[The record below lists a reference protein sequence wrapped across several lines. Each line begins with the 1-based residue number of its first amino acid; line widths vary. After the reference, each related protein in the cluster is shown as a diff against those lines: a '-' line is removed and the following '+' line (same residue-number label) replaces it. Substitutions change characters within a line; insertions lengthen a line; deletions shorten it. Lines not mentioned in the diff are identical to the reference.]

1 MSVNVPRP
9 FGITLYEDSIYW
21 TDKLNKGV
29 YSANKFNGS
38 AREVIVSQL
47 DNVMDIKMFYK
58 PQPKG
63 KTISVK
69 TVFFFCNLVKKIV
82 ICHLLPFSNQTIDDH

>member
-9 FGITLYEDSIYW
+9 FGITLYDDSIYW

-29 YSANKFNGS
+29 YSANKYNGS

-63 KTISVK
+63 KKISIEAIL
-69 TVFFFCNLVKKIV
+69 F
-82 ICHLLPFSNQTIDDH
+82 LL